1 MMFRRAVRYSRKTFG
16 LFDELKNITDGR
28 IKPRIATVKVAIAIF
43 SVQLANLGSLNNF
56 SQQVSQPSV
65 STIARSADTM
75 SIDDIREVNLNVYK
89 KARRSKMLTSHKG
102 RWIGVV
108 DGKEITTSDYCKCSH
123 YKRRKLRD
131 KKGKLKYQYYH
142 QFVAFILAC
151 SDFSFTLDIE
161 PILPGEGEKT
171 SAYRLLKRVCKIY
184 PKAFSLVIGDGLYL
198 NGKIFKLLEAH
209 HKKTIAVLK
218 EERRLLFEEAVSL
231 SLMTEP
237 EVYREGGTSYRV
249 WEHTISG
256 CWDGYGKDVRVIVSE
271 ETTTRRAH
279 SKDGKGWE
287 DVKEVSNWMWATNL
301 DASESIGDL
310 KNTVKVCHS
319 RWHIENRCFKETAD
333 MWNAEH
339 IYRHSANAIMVFLL
353 FLFMAVNI
361 FNIFRSR
368 NLKDKKIR
376 TKLNLIMRLKA
387 DFLSLAR
394 PLPPIP
400 I

>member
-1 MMFRRAVRYSRKTFG
+1 MMFRRAVRYSNNCFG
-16 LFDELKNITDGR
+16 LFDKLKNITDRR

-43 SVQLANLGSLNNF
+43 SMQLANLGSLNNF
-56 SQQVSQPSV
+56 SQQVSSPSV

-75 SIDDIREVNLNVYK
+75 SLGEVRDVNLKIYK
-89 KARRSKMLTSHKG
+89 KARMAKMLASHHG
-102 RWIGVV
+102 RWIGVI
-108 DGKEITTSDYCKCSH
+108 DGKEITTSAYCKCRH
-123 YKRRKLRD
+123 CKKRKLRD
-131 KKGKLKYQYYH
+131 KEGKLKYQYYH
-142 QFVAFILAC
+142 QFTAFILAC

-161 PILPGEGEKT
+161 PILPGEGEQT
-171 SAYRLLKRVCKIY
+171 SAYRLMERVCKKY

-198 NGKIFKLLEAH
+198 NQNVFKLLEAH

-218 EERRLLFEEAVSL
+218 EERRQLFEEASSL
-231 SLMTEP
+231 SLMAEP
-237 EVYREGGTSYRV
+237 EVYTEGATSYRV

-256 CWDGYGKDVRVIVSE
+256 CWQGYGKDVRVIVSE
-271 ETTTRRAH
+271 ETTKKRIH

-287 DVKEVSNWMWATNL
+287 DTEEVSNWMWATNL
-301 DASESIGDL
+301 DASENIGDL

-376 TKLNLIMRLKA
+376 TKLNLLKKIQA

>member
-1 MMFRRAVRYSRKTFG
+1 MMFRRAIRYSNNCFG
-16 LFDELKNITDGR
+16 LSCKLKNITDGR
-28 IKPRIATVKVAIAIF
+28 IKSRIATVKIAIAIF
-43 SVQLANLGSLNNF
+43 SMQLANLGSLNNF
-56 SQQVSQPSV
+56 TQQVSSPSV

-75 SIDDIREVNLNVYK
+75 SLCHIREVNLKVYK
-89 KARRSKMLTSHKG
+89 KARRSKMLRPHHG
-102 RWIGVV
+102 RWIGVI
-108 DGKEITTSDYCKCSH
+108 DGKEITTSSYCKCSH
-123 YKRRKLRD
+123 CKKRKLRD
-131 KKGKLKYQYYH
+131 KEGRLKYQYYH
-142 QFVAFILAC
+142 QFTAFILAC

-161 PILPGEGEKT
+161 PILPGEGEQT
-171 SAYRLLKRVCKIY
+171 SAHRLLKRVCRNY

-198 NGKIFKLLEAH
+198 NGKIFKLLESH

-218 EERRLLFEEAVSL
+218 EERRQLFEEASSL

-237 EVYREGGTSYRV
+237 EVYTEGATSYRV

-256 CWDGYGKDVRVIVSE
+256 CWQGYGKDVRVIVSE
-271 ETTTRRAH
+271 ETTRKRIH

-287 DVKEVSNWMWATNL
+287 DTEEVSNWMWATNL

-339 IYRHSANAIMVFLL
+339 IYRHSENAIMVFLL

-376 TKLNLIMRLKA
+376 TKLNLIKKIQA